1 MHLLSGKGS
10 GDAKYEERLADNLR
24 EMLRGNRGED
34 SKSGLRALLSERK
47 ENGFE
52 TPMCLHEIE
61 EEIHQEEMKKGKE
74 KLKEWTRP

>member
-1 MHLLSGKGS
+1 MQILWGTKCT
-10 GDAKYEERLADNLR
+10 DATPRDDATNTKPVGCCY
-24 EMLRGNRGED
+24 
-34 SKSGLRALLSERK
+34 
-47 ENGFE
+47 GFE